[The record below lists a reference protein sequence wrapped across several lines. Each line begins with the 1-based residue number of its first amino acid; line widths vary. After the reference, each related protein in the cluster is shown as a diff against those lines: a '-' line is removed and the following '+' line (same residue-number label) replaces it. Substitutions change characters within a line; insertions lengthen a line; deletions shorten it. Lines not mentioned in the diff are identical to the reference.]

1 MSKQRQ
7 TRWQP
12 PRGISLVDFPN
23 RPSSYGVQWRVDG
36 KRKTKTFPTAERQLD
51 FAKALAGDAKR
62 HGVAAYRL
70 DEGEAREWR
79 AFRAMVGEDAD
90 LAAVA
95 ACWQRHKPKAASGL
109 LLADAISLYIEA
121 KRAEGVSE
129 KSIGHYG
136 PIFARLRDAL
146 GNPDVTAVAPD
157 HVAAFMA
164 GQGGAS
170 DETRR
175 TRFARVRSLFNWLAE
190 TKRIDSSP
198 MSGQRPPKVATTEA
212 EILAV
217 EQVRQLF
224 ATNAA
229 GQPDQRRRELLGRL
243 ALEAFAGL
251 RFDTAK
257 QIVAAEIHPDG
268 LRIPAAKLKTR
279 QNQFLEGLPA
289 NLFAWLNWSKPDS
302 WKMTERQY
310 LAEKSLAFVRAGVP
324 HPRNCLRKSFA
335 SYHVAAYKDAPRTSL
350 IMCHKSP
357 KLLWDTYRGLATEA
371 DGRRYFEIRP
381 PAAD

>member
-1 MSKQRQ
+1 MRKQRQ

-12 PRGISLVDFPN
+12 PRGITLVQFPH
-23 RPSSYGVQWRVDG
+23 RPSPYGVQWRIDG
-36 KRKTKTFPTAERQLD
+36 RRKTKTFPTAERQLE
-51 FAKALAGDAKR
+51 FARALAGDAKR
-62 HGVAAYRL
+62 NGVAAYRL
-70 DEGEAREWR
+70 DEQEAREWR
-79 AFRAMVGEDAD
+79 AFRATIGEDAD
-90 LAAVA
+90 LRAVA
-95 ACWQRHKPKAASGL
+95 ACWQRHKPRATTGL
-109 LLADAISLYIEA
+109 LLADAVQAYTEA

-129 KSIGHYG
+129 KSIAHYG
-136 PIFARLRDAL
+136 PIFARLQDSL
-146 GNPDVTAVAPD
+146 GNPDVALITADELAR
-157 HVAAFMA
+157 FMA
-164 GQGGAS
+164 EQGGES

-190 TKRIDSSP
+190 TKRIEHSP

-212 EILAV
+212 EFLTV
-217 EQVRQLF
+217 EQARRLF
-224 ATNAA
+224 HRNAEGA
-229 GQPDQRRRELLGRL
+229 ADQRRRELLGRL

-257 QIVAAEIHPDG
+257 QIVAGEIHSDG

-289 NLFAWLNWSKPDS
+289 NLHAWLDWSKPEAWS
-302 WKMTERQY
+302 MTERQY
-310 LAEKSLAFVRAGVP
+310 LAEKSLAFVRADVP

-335 SYHVAAYKDAPRTSL
+335 SYHVAAFKDAPRTSL

-371 DGRRYFEIRP
+371 AGKAYFEIKP
-381 PAAD
+381 TV